1 MEIKTIL
8 VTGAS
13 GFLGSYIVEALLAQG
28 HKVIA
33 LSRKQN
39 TNSRVNLLNIQADL
53 NDPSSFESQLPTVNY
68 IIHAAGKVSY
78 DPKQSEELY
87 RGKNEK
93 RSIYSVSC
101 PWHVDHAGTHRRRR
115 CICL

>member
-13 GFLGSYIVEALLAQG
+13 GFLGSYIVEALLDQG

-39 TNSRVNLLNIQADL
+39 TNSRVNLDR
-53 NDPSSFESQLPTVNY
+53 
-68 IIHAAGKVSY
+68 K
-78 DPKQSEELY
+78 
-87 RGKNEK
+87 
-93 RSIYSVSC
+93 SV
-101 PWHVDHAGTHRRRR
+101 V
-115 CICL
+115 